1 MIYLF
6 DANQELIGTVQRDH
20 VLSLEFER
28 ELNGLYFVQGSVPV
42 SFTDK
47 DGTINYYDR
56 ISKATYIG
64 HYDITDKFYMH
75 RLVLIDVEDNTVIIK
90 GAHLF
95 FDEAKAFGIIK
106 EQKYIDREI
115 SYVAPFLF
123 EPIGWK
129 LRNYDTSAE
138 ITMSFYEKSLLE
150 ARTMLIEEYGFEFDF
165 HIAFDG
171 QKIRGKYYDLKKRI
185 GKDTTR
191 KYTYGENV
199 LKIKVEEDFSE
210 IYTAVIPLGADI
222 DAINERVRKE
232 KLEAQKEAVRKKN
245 DAMKKKYEAEKKAYE
260 TARKKQIAAYE
271 AAVASWRKNREVL
284 LAQRKAGKKVT
295 IPKKPAYP
303 KATGKPTAPKYIKMP
318 VDPREDPS
326 TSKKPV
332 ITEKTREDYTR
343 RVDITNKTW
352 RKANGDPMDK
362 PKGQRY
368 LEDVAATKIYGY
380 RDPKGNMIPKTKV
393 IEFGDDIE
401 SSAKLLELG
410 YEWLMAN
417 NHPKAVF
424 EVEVY
429 EPYGLLL
436 GDTVHVVY
444 RDIDTVVETRV
455 FKVVED
461 LVINKRRVEF
471 GDGELN
477 QDNRIKTLSADVKE
491 TKKKTESK
499 LAQLKREF
507 DEQFE
512 AEYAS
517 RLEEIEIAKH
527 EAEILA
533 DALREEI
540 SAEVDAA
547 QEDFTTQFEDMVEIA
562 ESKAQKEYE
571 EWKAYIEDRLAEAK
585 RRTDDAIEKLVGDDL
600 EVLNTLIQDT
610 ITDLN
615 TDLNEVKV
623 FAETEGKAALEEAK
637 AYFASLKIG
646 GRNLILDSKN
656 LAWQSPYDG
665 KGTTTKLADGTFK
678 ITPASDKTVHSFG
691 YLPPSQLAEPLEGG
705 ATYTFSI
712 TVYSTVA
719 DTIKLS
725 LGANNTVSAGDAT
738 VDISFANN
746 ERKRISVTWTVPSGT
761 TTLKPLLI
769 TNKTGA
775 YIMYNE
781 PKLERGTVATDWTP
795 ASEDADQRISK
806 VQADIIRTEG
816 LISSKVSKSEL
827 DLVTGNVAALS
838 TRVDQ
843 TAESYGILASNVSDH
858 GTQLSNLKVETDKIT
873 GIVSDV
879 SAANERISKVEQTA
893 SGISQTVSDMKE
905 NQTSIITQEAGKIA
919 LQVVSK
925 ELSNVTAGG
934 ANLIRNALDLRM
946 TASFAGRGVVSKV
959 ADQTTYPQGWL
970 VDPDDDKT
978 IMIQFQESHLS
989 EKVKPNT
996 EYIFSVTLHP
1006 SSNDKVTFSIYNCGV
1021 SAMPSVDVT
1030 GGVAARYVFKFKT
1043 GAITGYPIFAIQF
1056 GKISGWA
1063 IYSYP
1068 QLEVGSIPTSF
1079 SRSQSDYLMHTDF
1092 YMTNDGFVL
1101 GTSKVGGKEFASA
1114 IVGSATGI
1122 ALIGDNIDI
1131 SNNLTV
1137 QNTLTAKTIEALN
1150 GKFGTLDAKV
1160 LKAGTITGDHIA
1172 TNTISGSHL
1181 KFDSAF
1187 IDKFTSREIYANF
1200 LEAKRLKVGDLE
1212 AAEIHAL
1219 LGKYSYLES
1228 QTGWFGNIFAEKLT
1242 TDDLLVKQLKASVL
1256 TVKDINALD
1265 ITTARLTAVYP
1276 GNSSRYTKIDP
1287 YGAYF
1292 KGGSVTIE
1300 TSSGRKVIINGKLN
1314 RSQTVVPRMPELSSG
1329 SVSIVGDWYT
1339 TDSTS
1344 YVVAHT
1350 EHVVHEARYLAA
1362 AVAVNQWSYPYA
1374 VDVYATVGTA
1384 QIASN
1389 YHSSYGLGSGTHY
1402 GWIVAD
1408 LGEPLDVPSSKTVQ
1422 YHMKTRNSAS
1432 RGRMHLANR
1441 FLTDDPPTG

>member
-47 DGTINYYDR
+47 DGTINYYDK
-56 ISKATYIG
+56 ISKASYIG
-64 HYDITDKFYMH
+64 HYDITDKFYLH

-95 FDEAKAFGIIK
+95 FDEAKAFGVIK

-165 HIAFDG
+165 HISFDG

-185 GKDTTR
+185 GKDTAR

-210 IYTAVIPLGADI
+210 IYTAVVPLGADI

-232 KLEAQKEAVRKKN
+232 KLEAKKEAVRKKN
-245 DAMKKKYEAEKKAYE
+245 DSMKKQYDSAKKSYES
-260 TARKKQIAAYE
+260 ARKKQIAAYE

-284 LAQRKAGKKVT
+284 LAQRKKGKKVT

-303 KATGKPTAPKYIKMP
+303 KATGKPTAPKYLKMP
-318 VDPREDPS
+318 VDPREDAS
-326 TSKKPV
+326 QSKKPV

-343 RVDITNKTW
+343 RVDISNKTW
-352 RKANGDPMDK
+352 SKASGDPMDK

-380 RDPKGNMIPKTKV
+380 RDPKGKMIPKTKV

-444 RDIDTVVETRV
+444 RDIDTVVKTRV
-455 FKVVED
+455 YKVVED

-477 QDNRIKTLSADVKE
+477 QDSRIKTLSADVKE
-491 TKKKTESK
+491 TKKKTNSK
-499 LAQLKREF
+499 LSQLKREF
-507 DEQFE
+507 NEQFE

-562 ESKAQKEYE
+562 EAKAQKEYE

-615 TDLNEVKV
+615 KDLNAVKH

-656 LAWQSPYDG
+656 LAWQSPYAG

-705 ATYTFSI
+705 TSYTFSI

-725 LGANNTVSAGDAT
+725 LGADTKVTAGDAT
-738 VDISFANN
+738 VDIPFASN

-761 TTLKPLLI
+761 TTLRPLLI
-769 TNKTGA
+769 SNKTGA

-795 ASEDADQRISK
+795 ASEDAEQKIAK
-806 VQADIIRTEG
+806 VQSDIIRTEG

-827 DLVTGNVAALS
+827 DLVTGNVSALS
-838 TRVDQ
+838 TQVNQ
-843 TAESYGILASNVSDH
+843 TAESYNVLASEVSDH
-858 GTQLSNLKVETDKIT
+858 GTQLSSLKVEADKIT

-879 SAANERISKVEQTA
+879 SAAKERISKVEQTA
-893 SGISQTVSDMKE
+893 GSIKQTVANMEE

-919 LQVVSK
+919 LQVINT
-925 ELSNVTAGG
+925 ELGKVTAGG
-934 ANLIRNALDLRM
+934 ANLIRNALELRM
-946 TASFAGRGVVSKV
+946 AASTVGRGVVSKA
-959 ADQTTYPQGWL
+959 ADQTTYPQGWV
-970 VDPDDDKT
+970 VDPDDDKSM
-978 IMIQFQESHLS
+978 MIQFQESHLI

-996 EYIFSVTLHP
+996 DYIFSVTLHP
-1006 SSNDKVTFSIYNCGV
+1006 STNDKVTLNIYNCGV
-1021 SAMPSVDVT
+1021 STMPSIDVT
-1030 GGVAARYVFKFKT
+1030 GGVAVRYTFKFKT
-1043 GAITGYPIFAIQF
+1043 GSITGYPIFAMQF
-1056 GKISGWA
+1056 GKVSGWA
-1063 IYSYP
+1063 VYSYP
-1068 QLEVGSIPTSF
+1068 QLEIGSIPTSF

-1092 YMTNDGFVL
+1092 YMTSDGFVL

-1114 IVGSATGI
+1114 IVGSSTGL
-1122 ALIGDNIDI
+1122 ALLGENIDI

-1150 GKFGTLDAKV
+1150 GKFGELDARI
-1160 LKAGTITGDHIA
+1160 LKAGTITGDHIT

-1187 IDKFTSREIYANF
+1187 IDKFTSRAIYADF
-1200 LEAKRLKVGDLE
+1200 LEAKRIKVGDIE

-1219 LGKYSYLES
+1219 LGKYSYLEA
-1228 QTGWFGNIFAEKLT
+1228 QAGWFKKLFVERLT
-1242 TDDLLVKQLKASVL
+1242 ADDIMANAIKTKVL
-1256 TVKDINALD
+1256 TVRDINALD
-1265 ITTARLTAVYP
+1265 ITTARVTAVYP

-1292 KGGSVTIE
+1292 KGGSITIE

-1314 RSQTVVPRMPELSSG
+1314 RSQTTVPRMPAMTADG
-1329 SVSIVGDWYT
+1329 VTIDGQWYRT
-1339 TDSTS
+1339 YSTS
-1344 YVVAHT
+1344 YINAHT
-1350 EHVVHEARYLAA
+1350 EFFIHEARYFAA
-1362 AVAVNQWSYPYA
+1362 SIAISDFGGAAEV
-1374 VDVYATVGTA
+1374 TA
-1384 QIASN
+1384 KALIGDNTYTN
-1389 YHSSYGLGSGTHY
+1389 YHTTSGKGSGIHY
-1402 GWIVAD
+1402 GWCIAD
-1408 LGEPLDVPSSKTVQ
+1408 LGEPLDIPTSKSVVYQ
-1422 YHMKTRNSAS
+1422 FRAS
-1432 RGRMHLANR
+1432 GASTKAAMHLGQR
-1441 FLTDDPPTG
+1441 FITDNPPS